1 MEERGVERAQFAL
14 SALLE
19 GNRSV
24 ATPDQAADLAIET
37 WNLLLSAPNAR
48 TLLADIP
55 AAEMVAL
62 RDWMVESIARE
73 ADLPLPVVQAS
84 LDVRVWRSPQVSP

>member
-1 MEERGVERAQFAL
+1 MDSPFAL

-19 GNRSV
+19 GNV
-24 ATPDQAADLAIET
+24 KVTTADQAAVLAVDT

-55 AAEMVAL
+55 AADMVGL

-73 ADLPLPVVQAS
+73 ADLPLAGVTAA
-84 LDVRVWRSPQVSP
+84 LDVHVWREPQGR

>member
-1 MEERGVERAQFAL
+1 VDERGVERAQFAI

-19 GNRSV
+19 GNRTA
-24 ATPDQAADLAIET
+24 ATADQAAVLAIDT

-55 AAEMVAL
+55 AADMVAL

-73 ADLPLPVVQAS
+73 ADLPLADVVAA
-84 LDVRVWRSPQVSP
+84 LDVHVWREPQAG